1 MKKVVLGYTALLVLA
16 GLAPVRAA
24 EVATLPPAMYQQMKS
39 GKKVARIWIN
49 PNFDT
54 TRGFALGKV
63 DSRSDEEEWAQT
75 VSYLR
80 QALTRLEFADSPYSL
95 SVNIVE
101 LDPAVHN
108 ASDRTIKFINGTV
121 AVEGLLTD
129 GDGTIML
136 AFTAREKNDG
146 RESVLANRQAAIDR
160 IVWGLS
166 RDLGPQFQKALEA
179 RMAAAPTPAPR
190 TGPLLAPPP
199 AADPLDV
206 QGRLLQLDALR
217 KQGLITAEEYQA
229 HKAKILSG
237 Q

>member
-1 MKKVVLGYTALLVLA
+1 MTELTVIDRGSIGLFGATIGVEGEIVDKDGGLLFA
-16 GLAPVRAA
+16 
-24 EVATLPPAMYQQMKS
+24 
-39 GKKVARIWIN
+39 
-49 PNFDT
+49 FT
-54 TRGFALGKV
+54 TRQEIT
-63 DSRSDEEEWAQT
+63 DRET
-75 VSYLR
+75 VVKSC
-80 QALTRLEFADSPYSL
+80 Q
-95 SVNIVE
+95 
-101 LDPAVHN
+101 
-108 ASDRTIKFINGTV
+108 G
-121 AVEGLLTD
+121 
-129 GDGTIML
+129 
-136 AFTAREKNDG
+136 
-146 RESVLANRQAAIDR
+146 AIDR